1 MDWLSRDI
9 AIHEAEQDQDELRQQ
24 AIDAR
29 TDALTAEG
37 AVYDPCEYFNCK
49 QAIDEA
55 NYSAMKAALSL
66 MRERKYE
73 EFGRAIA
80 GLSEQ
85 HWRNEAYTD
94 AKYEVDNPDDFD
106 EPDDDPI
113 YR

>member
-1 MDWLSRDI
+1 M
-9 AIHEAEQDQDELRQQ
+9 RQ
-24 AIDAR
+24 
-29 TDALTAEG
+29 
-37 AVYDPCEYFNCK
+37 
-49 QAIDEA
+49 
-55 NYSAMKAALSL
+55 
-66 MRERKYE
+66 RKYE

-80 GLSEQ
+80 LISEQ